1 MNELKLYDKVCADLD
16 MLMYEHDIDPSSMEG
31 LNSNIVG
38 RLFVS
43 VIDTFGGLLATWAT
57 NLTRCLKDLKRSEIN
72 EFVSSNLL
80 KVNTVERIPYAK
92 AMGLDMDVP
101 SNMKSTY
108 LKAVNAVM
116 DVYSKLNALNNAK
129 IACVSFN
136 EMLTSINTGDKKIS
150 GQISSTYSVVLRV
163 VAGAKQAVAT
173 CFSQFDGSSS
183 YKVKFEKVFLSMKE
197 LSDCKRILLDNEF
210 RLQEV
215 HDLAKMVESIES
227 ACKEMVKVFQDN
239 TELVT
244 ASDLMHLSET
254 AKNIALVI
262 DAYGMAATRQLTL
275 EHNLILCI
283 NGLYDNA
290 R

>member
-1 MNELKLYDKVCADLD
+1 MNELKLYDKVCTDLD
-16 MLMYEHDIDPSSMEG
+16 MLMYDHGVDPSSMEG

-72 EFVSSNLL
+72 EFVSSNIL

-197 LSDCKRILLDNEF
+197 LSDCKHILLDNEF

-227 ACKEMVKVFQDN
+227 ACKEMVKVFQEN

>member
-16 MLMYEHDIDPSSMEG
+16 MLMYDHGIDPSAMEG

-227 ACKEMVKVFQDN
+227 ACKEMVKVFQEN

>member
-1 MNELKLYDKVCADLD
+1 
-16 MLMYEHDIDPSSMEG
+16 
-31 LNSNIVG
+31 
-38 RLFVS
+38 
-43 VIDTFGGLLATWAT
+43 
-57 NLTRCLKDLKRSEIN
+57 
-72 EFVSSNLL
+72 
-80 KVNTVERIPYAK
+80 
-92 AMGLDMDVP
+92 
-101 SNMKSTY
+101 
-108 LKAVNAVM
+108 
-116 DVYSKLNALNNAK
+116 
-129 IACVSFN
+129 
-136 EMLTSINTGDKKIS
+136 
-150 GQISSTYSVVLRV
+150 VLRV

-239 TELVT
+239 TEPVT

>member
-1 MNELKLYDKVCADLD
+1 MNELKLYDKVCTDLD
-16 MLMYEHDIDPSSMEG
+16 MLMYDHGIDPSSMEG

-136 EMLTSINTGDKKIS
+136 EILTSINTGDKKIS

-227 ACKEMVKVFQDN
+227 ACKEMVKVFQEN

>member
-1 MNELKLYDKVCADLD
+1 MNELKLYDKVCTDLD
-16 MLMYEHDIDPSSMEG
+16 MLMYDHGIDPSSMEG

-183 YKVKFEKVFLSMKE
+183 YKVKFEKVFLSVKE

-227 ACKEMVKVFQDN
+227 ACKEMVKVFQEN

>member
-16 MLMYEHDIDPSSMEG
+16 MLMYEHGIDPSSMEG

-227 ACKEMVKVFQDN
+227 ACKEMVKVFQEN

>member
-1 MNELKLYDKVCADLD
+1 MNELKLYDKVCTDLD
-16 MLMYEHDIDPSSMEG
+16 MLMYDHGIDPSSMEG

-173 CFSQFDGSSS
+173 CFSQFDGPSS

-227 ACKEMVKVFQDN
+227 ACKEMVKVFQEN

>member
-1 MNELKLYDKVCADLD
+1 MNELKLYDKVCTDLD
-16 MLMYEHDIDPSSMEG
+16 MLMYDHGIDPSSMEG

-227 ACKEMVKVFQDN
+227 ACKEMVKVFQEN

>member
-1 MNELKLYDKVCADLD
+1 MNELKLYDKVCTDLD
-16 MLMYEHDIDPSSMEG
+16 MLMYDHGIDPSSMEG

-136 EMLTSINTGDKKIS
+136 EILTSINTGDKKIS

-227 ACKEMVKVFQDN
+227 ACKEMVKVFQEN

-244 ASDLMHLSET
+244 DSDLMHLSET

>member
-1 MNELKLYDKVCADLD
+1 MNELKLYDKVCSDLD

-227 ACKEMVKVFQDN
+227 ACKEMVKVFQEN

>member
-1 MNELKLYDKVCADLD
+1 MNELKLYDKVCSDLD
-16 MLMYEHDIDPSSMEG
+16 MLMYEHDVDPSSMEG

-227 ACKEMVKVFQDN
+227 ACKEMVKVFQEN

-283 NGLYDNA
+283 NCLYDNA

>member
-1 MNELKLYDKVCADLD
+1 MNELKLYDKVCSDLD

-92 AMGLDMDVP
+92 AMGLDTDVP

-227 ACKEMVKVFQDN
+227 ACKEMVKVFQEN

-244 ASDLMHLSET
+244 TSDLMHLSET

>member
-1 MNELKLYDKVCADLD
+1 
-16 MLMYEHDIDPSSMEG
+16 
-31 LNSNIVG
+31 
-38 RLFVS
+38 
-43 VIDTFGGLLATWAT
+43 
-57 NLTRCLKDLKRSEIN
+57 
-72 EFVSSNLL
+72 
-80 KVNTVERIPYAK
+80 
-92 AMGLDMDVP
+92 
-101 SNMKSTY
+101 
-108 LKAVNAVM
+108 M

-227 ACKEMVKVFQDN
+227 ACKEMVKVFQEN